1 MKAVFIDID
10 NTLLSFDEYVRHT
23 MKTGFEHCGLE
34 PYEPYMYDVFHREN
48 NTLWRM
54 IEQGKITF
62 SQLEKTRWNNVF
74 SALGIE
80 FDGPTFERY
89 FRKSLFDSAIPENG
103 AYDLLERLHKKYIL
117 CAASNGPYE
126 QQLNRLRVAGMTKY
140 FSHVF
145 ISEKIGAQKPSK
157 EFFDRAFADLNEG
170 GKQLILPQDTMIIGD
185 SLSSDIAG
193 GRQYGMLTCFY
204 KRDPLSPEP
213 LPEIAPTVTVSS
225 LSEID
230 I

>member
-23 MKTGFEHCGLE
+23 MKTGFEHFGLK

-48 NTLWRM
+48 NALWRM

-103 AYDLLERLHKKYIL
+103 AYDLLYRLHKKYIL

-126 QQLNRLRVAGMTKY
+126 QQFNRLQVADMTKY

-157 EFFDRAFADLNEG
+157 EFFDRAFAELNEG
-170 GKQLILPQDTMIIGD
+170 RKEPVLPQDTMIIGD

-193 GRQYGMLTCFY
+193 GRQYGMLTCY
-204 KRDPLSPEP
+204 YRHDPLSPEP
-213 LPEIAPTVTVSS
+213 LPENAPTVTVSS
-225 LSEID
+225 LSEIN